1 MGIIK
6 GEYFNCYDVIN
17 NIIDTNNTNNTNNT
31 NITSFVDTN
40 NIDNLIKCDA
50 LIGYSYNDAVPISF
64 LIIAIIGFI
73 LNILLIKDFIIK
85 TKSNTSSR
93 KQSSMK
99 KLFTVLPVLDAI
111 TSLYWIISAVAFRN
125 AQKIQDRKEA
135 CTLLSVVYYSV
146 FTFEFIFINFILIH
160 FRKISLNPIEGILKP
175 GKNIKIYVTVSV
187 AATLVILTSAMG
199 LRIMGRSPMN
209 TCFINTEQSGPR
221 GLIFLIPILSTFLV
235 IFQVIYDLK
244 CRQLFIN
251 DKQVREAYKVNSMY
265 ILVFS
270 LLHIP
275 MFLLI
280 IITSAKSVAILEHE
294 TALKNYSYFST
305 LVTCSIPMIIGIIRN
320 CRGFTKIR
328 KIKEI
333 QRKLTM
339 NMNKKRTMSQMSRTF
354 SKPLNDTL
362 TPEDQFDWLEKHA
375 MEFFMRDILLSI
387 AHCIYSAKSYGKN
400 IYLQDL
406 EKENEAYIKH
416 NIGFDNF
423 RLDDPSV
430 TQSDYLD
437 VTVIEYA
444 PKIFA
449 YLRNLEHINIDEMAD
464 SFLPKN
470 NRQGI
475 SESQGKSGSFFI
487 STDDNQ
493 YMIKTLRVDEFD
505 LIRKTFLNE
514 YVSYVTRNTS
524 SLLCRIY
531 GMYTITMSQEQ
542 EILVIVMRNVIG
554 EFRNNIMAK
563 YDLKGS
569 SANRISDFDM
579 DTNDVSTL
587 KDLNFNQFEHGIMIS
602 RDNIRRF
609 RKLTK
614 YDSYFLS
621 RMDLM
626 DYSLFLVKLTL
637 SSEQAADLFGDQIR
651 EKQDSAFSEL
661 MIENSIKPSMSLMNG
676 GQSLKINLDN
686 LNPEEL
692 KPKKSLQEK
701 GEIFHNVKYYKQYL
715 FPSLIPNS
723 AYILAIIDY
732 FQIFN
737 FYKIVESGLKTKFGA
752 KKDKVSCVDPKTYS
766 KRFIKYFE
774 KLTDI
779 KHMLKDG
786 QKTDQ
791 SNIREISGSNYED
804 EEDEKE
810 DNDDKTGNSG
820 SDIELEQWNN

>member
-1 MGIIK
+1 MGIIN
-6 GEYFNCYDVIN
+6 EDYFRCN
-17 NIIDTNNTNNTNNT
+17 N
-31 NITSFVDTN
+31 NITSIFPDNEN
-40 NIDNLIKCDA
+40 NYVKCNA

-64 LIIAIIGFI
+64 LIIAIIGFV
-73 LNILLIKDFIIK
+73 LNILLIKDFIVK
-85 TKSNTSSR
+85 TNTSNR

-99 KLFTVLPVLDAI
+99 KLFTVLPVLDSI

-125 AQKIQDRKEA
+125 AQKIYDHRGGCA
-135 CTLLSVVYYSV
+135 FLSVIYFSV

-175 GKNIKIYVTVSV
+175 GKNIKIYVTISV
-187 AATLVILTSAMG
+187 VTTLLILTSAMG
-199 LRIMGRSPMN
+199 IQVLGRSPMN
-209 TCFINTEQSGPR
+209 TCFINTEQSGPK
-221 GLIFLIPILSTFLV
+221 GLIFLIPIFSTFIV

-251 DKQVREAYKVNSMY
+251 DKEVREAYKVNSMY

-275 MFLLI
+275 LFLLI
-280 IITSAKSVAILEHE
+280 IITSAKHVAILANEK
-294 TALKNYSYFST
+294 ALINYTYFST

-320 CRGFTKIR
+320 CKGFTKIR

-333 QRKLTM
+333 GRKLTY
-339 NMNKKRTMSQMSRTF
+339 NMNKKRAISQMNRTF

-387 AHCIYSAKSYGKN
+387 AHCIYSGKSYGKN

-406 EKENEAYIKH
+406 EKENETYIKH

-423 RLDDPSV
+423 RLDDTSV

-493 YMIKTLRVDEFD
+493 YMVKTLRVDEFD

-554 EFRNNIMAK
+554 EFKNNIIAK

-579 DTNDVSTL
+579 DRNDVSTL
-587 KDLNFNQFEHGIMIS
+587 KDLNFNEFEHGIMIS
-602 RDNIRRF
+602 RDNIKRF

-637 SSEQAADLFGDQIR
+637 TREQANDLFGDEIR
-651 EKQDSAFSEL
+651 ENQDSAFSEL
-661 MIENSIKPSMSLMNG
+661 MFENSIKPSMSIMNG
-676 GQSLKINLDN
+676 GKSLN
-686 LNPEEL
+686 LNLENINVEEL

-701 GEIFHNVKYYKQYL
+701 GQIFHNIKYYKQYL
-715 FPSLIPNS
+715 FPSLIPGS

-737 FYKIVESGLKTKFGA
+737 FYKIVESGIKTKFGA

-774 KLTDI
+774 TLTEI

-791 SNIREISGSNYED
+791 SALRGISSTNYED

-810 DNDDKTGNSG
+810 DNDDKVLNSG
-820 SDIELEQWNN
+820 GSEIEIEQWN